1 MRQAIEIIEAPLS
14 VGVGLAGVE
23 LMAGALRDAGLQRA
37 LGAVACTATG
47 EPLNARLVD
56 PVTALPEPEA
66 VRRFLLTLADR
77 VETACD
83 AAHLPV
89 VIGGDCTILLGCLAG
104 AKRLGPLGLLF
115 LDGHTDFNKPGYP
128 DNEPASMDLYL
139 ATGRGPAILSKLA
152 GDAPLV
158 EDRRVVCVGF
168 RDEKY
173 VEAAGGNTPAGTEIT
188 LLPLTQFRSG
198 GFSNMVAAAL
208 DRLTADEGAFWL
220 HFDVDALD
228 DEAMPAVDYRMKD
241 GLSVGECVEII
252 RRARQ
257 TGRMRGIDMTIY
269 NPTLDWDGSGA
280 RLLVKLLG
288 AALKE

>member
-1 MRQAIEIIEAPLS
+1 MRQPIEIIEAPLS
-14 VGVGLAGVE
+14 VGVGLTGVE
-23 LMAGALRDAGLQRA
+23 HMAGALRDAGLQRA
-37 LGAVACTATG
+37 LAAVACTAMNA
-47 EPLNARLVD
+47 PFNARIVD
-56 PVTALPEPEA
+56 RETALPEPQK
-66 VRRFLLTLADR
+66 VRAFLLALADSVER
-77 VETACD
+77 VMGAQRF
-83 AAHLPV
+83 PV

-104 AKRLGPLGLLF
+104 AKRSGAIGLLF

-139 ATGRGPAILSKLA
+139 ATGRGPEILSKLD
-152 GDAPLV
+152 GEAPLV
-158 EDRRVVCVGF
+158 EERRVVCVGY

-188 LLPLTQFRSG
+188 LLPLARFRSG

-208 DRLTADEGAFWL
+208 DHLCADEGAFWL

-257 TGRMRGIDMTIY
+257 TGRMCGIDMTIF

-280 RLLVKLLG
+280 RLLVDLLG